1 MRVYCVIF
9 LILSMFEKFQDK
21 SLQGNNY
28 QFKVKKKTQYVLW
41 KKKDMVNFKEFVSQ
55 SFAFYSDLI
64 PQKHASDFIRLKSLP

>member
-28 QFKVKKKTQYVLW
+28 QFKVKKKTQYVLR
-41 KKKDMVNFKEFVSQ
+41 KKKIWST
-55 SFAFYSDLI
+55 L
-64 PQKHASDFIRLKSLP
+64 RSLYHKALLSTVISSHRSMLVTLLD

>member
-1 MRVYCVIF
+1 
-9 LILSMFEKFQDK
+9 MFEKFQDK

>member
-1 MRVYCVIF
+1 MYC
-9 LILSMFEKFQDK
+9 E
-21 SLQGNNY
+21 
-28 QFKVKKKTQYVLW
+28 

>member
-1 MRVYCVIF
+1 
-9 LILSMFEKFQDK
+9 MFEKFQDK

-28 QFKVKKKTQYVLW
+28 QFKVKKKTQYVLR